1 MLEEESMDI
10 FGDTMK
16 ILERTLDLR
25 AARQQ
30 VIASNIANE
39 ETPGYRAKE
48 LRFQDALAA
57 ASQQAGHLSVRVT
70 HEGHQ
75 NSLGFGTPVRGQI
88 VDAPSGDLPLD
99 ANSVNLEMEMAKLSD
114 NALQYNTAAQII
126 AREFRGLLSAIRE
139 GR

>member
-1 MLEEESMDI
+1 MEM
-10 FGDTMK
+10 FGGTMK
-16 ILERTLDLR
+16 IVEQALDLR

-57 ASQQAGHLSVRVT
+57 ASQPSGHLSVRVT
-70 HEGHQ
+70 HERHQ
-75 NSLGFGTPVRGQI
+75 TALDLGTPVRGHI

-114 NALQYNTAAQII
+114 NARQYNTAAEII
-126 AREFRGLLSAIRE
+126 ARKFRGLLSAIRE